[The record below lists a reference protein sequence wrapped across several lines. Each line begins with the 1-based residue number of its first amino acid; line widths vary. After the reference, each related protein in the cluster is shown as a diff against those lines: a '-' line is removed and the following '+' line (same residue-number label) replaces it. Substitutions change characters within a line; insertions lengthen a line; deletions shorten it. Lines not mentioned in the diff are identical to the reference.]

1 MRTLLLEILVARVPQ
16 VAEPVAGKGLP
27 SLSLP
32 ELKTVEEALAY
43 EFTETG
49 LRPDSEPNARGK
61 SIDIILDAVL
71 REIIRLQEARRPRV
85 RQAEVVAAG
94 LILLLV
100 LQPGAVEHPGP
111 RLPGIRSRRAGLRP
125 RLHVGPRES
134 RRTPLP

>member
-1 MRTLLLEILVARVPQ
+1 
-16 VAEPVAGKGLP
+16 
-27 SLSLP
+27 
-32 ELKTVEEALAY
+32 LAY

-100 LQPGAVEHPGP
+100 LQQGVVVHLGP
-111 RLPGIRSRRAGLRP
+111 HLP
-125 RLHVGPRES
+125 
-134 RRTPLP
+134 